1 MGVMG
6 LSRMCLVSRLLPIVL
21 LILTIAGAG
30 GRPVSNVAAVG
41 SGSLLP
47 QVQHPL
53 LYRPASTSSPGVPPY
68 VPSDI
73 RKGYDFNPLYARG
86 VNGSGTRIAII
97 DAFGDPSMS
106 KDLSSF
112 NSQTGL
118 PPATMNTYYPDGQ
131 PATRDSGWAL
141 ETALAVEWAHA
152 IAPAATIDLVVYYD
166 SGLGHM
172 FDAMKLV
179 ANTLTNETVL
189 SMSFGLSESQYPT
202 AGSLTIAATHN
213 LFVTMT

>member
-1 MGVMG
+1 M
-6 LSRMCLVSRLLPIVL
+6 LNISRALPIL
-21 LILTIAGAG
+21 LLALSILSTSGIRVVNATSPESAG
-30 GRPVSNVAAVG
+30 
-41 SGSLLP
+41 LLP

-53 LYRPASTSSPGVPPY
+53 IYRPSSNAVPGSPPY

-73 RKGYDFNPLYARG
+73 RNGYDLNPLYARG

-112 NSQTGL
+112 DSQTGL

-141 ETALAVEWAHA
+141 ETALDVEWAHA
-152 IAPAATIDLVVYYD
+152 IAPSATIDLVVSYD

-172 FDAMKLV
+172 FDAMSLV

-189 SMSFGLSESQYPT
+189 SMSFGLSESLYPT
-202 AGSLTIAATHN
+202 TGGLTIAATHS
-213 LFVTMT
+213 LFVTMTSHGTT